1 MGLSDRYL
9 DLDLTPLGDSVVC
22 SRCFTDYAI
31 RRFIAKDGRRDN
43 CSYCSRKNLK
53 CVAIDELVE
62 FLREGILAEY
72 ENAANCVGHRDGGY
86 DLRWSDTSD
95 LVYEIFEDED
105 LPESLRQDLAEGLP
119 DYCWVER
126 DPYAPTPD
134 VGWLYDWEGFCRI
147 VKHQSRYFFHRPV
160 CNKRKDS
167 EELGAYYILRNLG
180 AFVRR
185 LRLVRR
191 LPLGTSFV
199 RVRCHTK
206 NASFSTATEL
216 AAPPIGFAVYSNRMS
231 AAGIPMFYGAKD
243 LRTAIAETFDPG
255 TQSGYACSVGHFQL
269 VQPLRVLD
277 FTRLPE
283 VPSLFDAKKRHLR
296 NPPIFLR
303 KFVHAISQPIARDGR
318 EHIEYVPTQ
327 IVTEYFR
334 YQHRL
339 NKGDRI
345 DGLLYPSARYPG
357 GVSCVLFVLN
367 EESQPP
373 TDGGWIPYQQKLEL
387 TRTEV
392 IGPQRLKKMA
402 RETNSP

>member
-255 TQSGYACSVGHFQL
+255 DAIWVCLLGRTFPACSAIAGSRFYPTSRGAK
-269 VQPLRVLD
+269 PLRRQEAPPSESTD
-277 FTRLPE
+277 FSSEVRSCHLPANCQGWKGAYR
-283 VPSLFDAKKRHLR
+283 VCADAD
-296 NPPIFLR
+296 
-303 KFVHAISQPIARDGR
+303 RD
-318 EHIEYVPTQ
+318 
-327 IVTEYFR
+327 
-334 YQHRL
+334 
-339 NKGDRI
+339 
-345 DGLLYPSARYPG
+345 
-357 GVSCVLFVLN
+357 
-367 EESQPP
+367 
-373 TDGGWIPYQQKLEL
+373 
-387 TRTEV
+387 
-392 IGPQRLKKMA
+392 
-402 RETNSP
+402 